1 MQNDR
6 VSLIWAF
13 GETDI
18 DIGHHQYRGS
28 YDVYLLD
35 PDFAPNIIRDV
46 VQDTPKVIGKDSSE
60 LKLWT
65 IQKKYQISPNETT
78 YKCNIYKGPKL
89 PEKHHLVGVQK
100 YNQKLNFF

>member
-28 YDVYLLD
+28 YSVYLLD
-35 PDFAPNIIRDV
+35 PDFSPNIIRDV
-46 VQDTPKVIGKDSSE
+46 VQDTPKVIGKDSSD

-65 IQKKYQISPNETT
+65 IPNKYKLSPNETT
-78 YKCNIYKGPKL
+78 YTCTIHKAPKL
-89 PEKHHLVGVQK
+89 SEKHHLVGVK
-100 YNQKLNFF
+100 KTPKKT